1 MNDTAPDSTPE
12 PTSAEI
18 IWTQDV
24 PPDVKW
30 LRRTCIRA
38 CRLRRTTKLLSGDK
52 TRPIFAYIKPRKGD
66 LTHKFY
72 GETAVFYRDT
82 TLDPHYEDGPNMPSE
97 AVLVSRL
104 REIPVAKG
112 GAK

>member
-1 MNDTAPDSTPE
+1 MTTADNTV
-12 PTSAEI
+12 PTAEI

-30 LRRTCIRA
+30 LRRTNIRA
-38 CRLRRTTKLLSGDK
+38 CRLRRTTKFLDGDK
-52 TRPIFAYIKPRKGD
+52 TRPLYAFLKARKGN
-66 LTHKFY
+66 LTDKYY

-82 TLDPHYEDGPNMPSE
+82 MLDPHYDNSPNTPSE
-97 AVLVSRL
+97 AVPVSRL
-104 REIPVAKG
+104 RELPVSKG